1 MENEMAISVRA
12 ERRSCPSWCTAEHG
26 VFLGEED
33 HLHTGPDVPLTDTIT
48 ARLCATID
56 PDSGETDGPYVIVDS
71 LALTVERTLDIGHT
85 LITLA
90 DTALDVA
97 ATDVVRPG

>member
-1 MENEMAISVRA
+1 
-12 ERRSCPSWCTAEHG
+12 
-26 VFLGEED
+26 
-33 HLHTGPDVPLTDTIT
+33 
-48 ARLCATID
+48 
-56 PDSGETDGPYVIVDS
+56 VIVDS